1 MSILSAPTLDF
12 TATLIL
18 YGFDVIIPL
27 EFDVNRNYVVMHN
40 AIMCEFLPLNFDI
53 KATIGTTWCGEIFGS
68 EFVHHLIN
76 HFLFRIG

>member
-1 MSILSAPTLDF
+1 MNIA
-12 TATLIL
+12 LI
-18 YGFDVIIPL
+18 YD
-27 EFDVNRNYVVMHN
+27 RNYVVMHN

-53 KATIGTTWCGEIFGS
+53 KATIGATWCGEIFGS